1 MRECVSECVCESV
14 CVCACV
20 CFVCVC
26 VCACVCFVCVCVCV
40 YVCVSSYVD
49 LTGYSAVM
57 GTLFRDPKVGEPDR
71 RVISLTKIVCGPSES
86 HLVMLQLE
94 TYVVYNTH
102 RLSLCLS
109 MSLSLFL
116 SLSHTHTNTH
126 IDG

>member
-1 MRECVSECVCESV
+1 MCV
-14 CVCACV
+14 CVCVCVRVLCVCVCVCVCV
-20 CFVCVC
+20 CFVCVRVFC
-26 VCACVCFVCVCVCV
+26 VCVCVC
-40 YVCVSSYVD
+40 VCVSSYVD